1 MIRQGVVAMPGK
13 TDMLFLACCAAWLFC
28 LPVLAV
34 IGGVALAGYAVFCL
48 VTDCFAS
55 AAPELS
61 NAREIAQHLCFDKD
75 VRRLS

>member
-1 MIRQGVVAMPGK
+1 MPWK
-13 TDMLFLACCAAWLFC
+13 TDILFLACCAAWLFC
-28 LPVLAV
+28 LPALAV
-34 IGGVALAGYAVFCL
+34 VGGIAVICYAVFCL